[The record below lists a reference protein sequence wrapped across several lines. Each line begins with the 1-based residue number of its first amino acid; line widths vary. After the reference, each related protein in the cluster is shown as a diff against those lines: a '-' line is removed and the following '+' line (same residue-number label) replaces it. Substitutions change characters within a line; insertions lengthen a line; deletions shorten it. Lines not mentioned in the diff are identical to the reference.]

1 MTGKPTEPIV
11 IDENERELIQLFNQ
25 LRQRGSLMVQIGD
38 EMFRVAITPL
48 QISPRARRL
57 LTKGGPGEDS

>member
-11 IDENERELIQLFNQ
+11 IDENEKELIQLFNQ
-25 LRQRGSLMVQIGD
+25 LRQRGSLTVQIGD

-57 LTKGGPGEDS
+57 LAKGGPREDS